1 MKHLLRRTLDEQDTI
16 LKSMEKLLTVME
28 AQRIEIIDLRNEIRR
43 VLDTTERVSAET
55 SMLTMVLA
63 PALGELALLS
73 AHGTDAET
81 ALDRLLA
88 VPLHAARAMESE
100 RPGTISAHRRSLLA
114 VLGGQARAWLQ

>member
-16 LKSMEKLLTVME
+16 LKSMEKLLTVVE

-63 PALGELALLS
+63 PALGELAVNRHSILTPI
-73 AHGTDAET
+73 G
-81 ALDRLLA
+81 
-88 VPLHAARAMESE
+88 V
-100 RPGTISAHRRSLLA
+100 
-114 VLGGQARAWLQ
+114 QC